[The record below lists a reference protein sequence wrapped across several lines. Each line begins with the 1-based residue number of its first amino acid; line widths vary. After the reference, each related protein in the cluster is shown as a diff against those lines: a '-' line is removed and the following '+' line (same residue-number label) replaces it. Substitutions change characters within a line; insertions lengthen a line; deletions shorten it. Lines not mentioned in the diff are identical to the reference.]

1 MGDIGSFAVP
11 EPGAAPGGREWKTRK
26 QAVQDAHDLADNGV
40 GKGYMFGFL
49 ANIAHIGEY
58 HDKFISDISEAFADG
73 VATFDYMS
81 AALDSAAN
89 AYDGVD
95 STAAESADQLR
106 NRLPGR

>member
-1 MGDIGSFAVP
+1 MGDIGSFAVQS
-11 EPGAAPGGREWKTRK
+11 RELRQEGQEWQTRK

-49 ANIAHIGEY
+49 ANVAHIGEY
-58 HDKFISDISEAFADG
+58 HDQFISDISEAFADG

-95 STAAESADQLR
+95 STAAESADHLR
-106 NRLPGR
+106 NRLPK

>member
-1 MGDIGSFAVP
+1 MGDIGSFAVQS
-11 EPGAAPGGREWKTRK
+11 RELRHEGVEWQTRK

-49 ANIAHIGEY
+49 ANVAHIGDY
-58 HDKFISDISEAFADG
+58 HDRFIGDISEAFADG
-73 VATFDYMS
+73 VSTFDYMS

-95 STAAESADQLR
+95 STAAESADRLR
-106 NRLPGR
+106 NRLPK

>member
-1 MGDIGSFAVP
+1 MGDIGSFAVQSR
-11 EPGAAPGGREWKTRK
+11 ELRQEGGEWKTRK

-49 ANIAHIGEY
+49 ANLAHIGEY
-58 HDKFISDISEAFADG
+58 HDQFISDISEAFADG

-81 AALDSAAN
+81 AALESAAN

-106 NRLPGR
+106 NRLPK

>member
-1 MGDIGSFAVP
+1 MGDIGSFAVQSR
-11 EPGAAPGGREWKTRK
+11 ELRQEGREWQTRK
-26 QAVQDAHDLADNGV
+26 QAVQDAHDLADNGI

-58 HDKFISDISEAFADG
+58 HDQFISAITEAFADG

-89 AYDGVD
+89 AYDGAD
-95 STAAESADQLR
+95 STAAESANHLR
-106 NRLPGR
+106 NRLPK

>member
-1 MGDIGSFAVP
+1 MGDIGSFAVQSR
-11 EPGAAPGGREWKTRK
+11 ELRQESREWQTRK
-26 QAVQDAHDLADNGV
+26 QAVQDAHDLADNGL

-49 ANIAHIGEY
+49 ANVAHIGDY
-58 HDKFISDISEAFADG
+58 HDKFISAITEAFADG

-95 STAAESADQLR
+95 STAAESADHLR
-106 NRLPGR
+106 NRLPQ

>member
-1 MGDIGSFAVP
+1 MGDIGSFAVQSRALRQ
-11 EPGAAPGGREWKTRK
+11 EGGEWQTRK
-26 QAVQDAHDLADNGV
+26 QAVQDAHDLADNGI

-58 HDKFISDISEAFADG
+58 HDQFISAITEAFADG

-95 STAAESADQLR
+95 STAAESADHLR
-106 NRLPGR
+106 NRLPK

>member
-1 MGDIGSFAVP
+1 MGDIGSFAVQSR
-11 EPGAAPGGREWKTRK
+11 ELRQEGREWQTRK

-58 HDKFISDISEAFADG
+58 HDQFISDISEAFADG

-95 STAAESADQLR
+95 STAAESADHLR
-106 NRLPGR
+106 NRLPK

>member
-1 MGDIGSFAVP
+1 MGDLGSFAVQS
-11 EPGAAPGGREWKTRK
+11 RELRQEGQEWQTRK

-49 ANIAHIGEY
+49 ANVAHIGEY
-58 HDKFISDISEAFADG
+58 HDRFISDISEAFADG

-95 STAAESADQLR
+95 STAAESADHLR
-106 NRLPGR
+106 NRLPK

>member
-1 MGDIGSFAVP
+1 MGDIGSFAVQSR
-11 EPGAAPGGREWKTRK
+11 ELRQEGREWKTRK

-73 VATFDYMS
+73 VASFVYMS

-95 STAAESADQLR
+95 STAAESSDQLR
-106 NRLPGR
+106 NRLPK

>member
-1 MGDIGSFAVP
+1 MGDIGSFAVQSA
-11 EPGAAPGGREWKTRK
+11 ELRQEGQEWQTRK

-49 ANIAHIGEY
+49 ANVAHIGEY
-58 HDKFISDISEAFADG
+58 HDQFISAITEAFADG

-81 AALDSAAN
+81 AALASAAN

-106 NRLPGR
+106 NRLPK

>member
-1 MGDIGSFAVP
+1 MGDIGSFAVQSR
-11 EPGAAPGGREWKTRK
+11 ELRQEGAEWQTRK
-26 QAVQDAHDLADNGV
+26 QAVQNAHDLADNGI

-58 HDKFISDISEAFADG
+58 HDQFISAITEAFADG

-95 STAAESADQLR
+95 STAAESANHLG
-106 NRLPGR
+106 NRLPK